1 MTSMRTLDRSYLTAV
16 VMIFFMAVYSA
27 TLSTAQAAEESC
39 GPQNLMQTLRTP
51 FGSPSSQEKSQASG
65 DEISL
70 EPIAINQSTLASRLG
85 LKDRL
90 NAPCL
95 FLPDRLILGKSSEFS
110 IKGPPGA
117 YVAIAMADK
126 NSGAKPIYGQ
136 KLRLGPDR
144 KVMAVGQIPTS
155 GVLSLYIETPIQGD
169 MVDSSFFF
177 EAAVWSK
184 QDFSDLQMARV
195 IAVQKNGTA
204 DNGAIV
210 SEEVERKKDGLFK
223 LDAAKAIT
231 GISNPGINGQSQ
243 NFGAVHP

>member
-1 MTSMRTLDRSYLTAV
+1 MSIAKKSCPLAV
-16 VMIFFMAVYSA
+16 AMIFIMAASNA
-27 TLSTAQAAEESC
+27 HLSLAQAEGEAV
-39 GPQNLMQTLRTP
+39 GPSNLMQTLRTP
-51 FGSPSSQEKSQASG
+51 FGSTNSQEKDQTAS

-95 FLPDRLILGKSSEFS
+95 FLPDRLILGKSSEFT
-110 IKGPPGA
+110 IKGPPAA

-126 NSGAKPIYGQ
+126 NTGAKPIYGQ

-144 KVMAVGQIPTS
+144 KVMAVGQIPPS
-155 GVLSLYIETPIQGD
+155 GVLSLYIETPIEGD

-177 EAAVWSK
+177 EAAVWS
-184 QDFSDLQMARV
+184 QPDFKDLQMARV
-195 IAVQKNGTA
+195 VAVQKNGTEE
-204 DNGAIV
+204 NGAIV

-223 LDAAKAIT
+223 LDAARSIS
-231 GISNPGINGQSQ
+231 GISNPANGQPQ